1 MSEPYISSV
10 TVLLL
15 NTDKNWI
22 FITSVQKYTAMVL
35 QLEHGIFPNQV
46 MARERLMG
54 WEVHWSRQLTS
65 WPVYSMTLAVP
76 SYYDVLS
83 ATKSN
88 ILLFCVAAAD
98 VHDTTASV
106 PLTVPVIP
114 GTMSIHQVLCI
125 NYGHIKYCN
134 VSCFCSSDKVSCV
147 CYEVK
152 DFTFTALET
161 KNSFGMSCNTEWAKR
176 HNQTKTK

>member
-1 MSEPYISSV
+1 MKQQHPHVRTIHFFSDSPTTQYQQKLNFYYFCTKIHCYGFATGTWNFSKSGLGKGAADGVGGALKRTADKLASLQHDISSPK
-10 TVLLL
+10 LL
-15 NTDKNWI
+15 
-22 FITSVQKYTAMVL
+22 
-35 QLEHGIFPNQV
+35 H
-46 MARERLMG
+46 
-54 WEVHWSRQLTS
+54 
-65 WPVYSMTLAVP
+65 
-76 SYYDVLS
+76 DVLS
-83 ATKSN
+83 ATNSN

-161 KNSFGMSCNTEWAKR
+161 KNSFGMSCNTE
-176 HNQTKTK
+176 